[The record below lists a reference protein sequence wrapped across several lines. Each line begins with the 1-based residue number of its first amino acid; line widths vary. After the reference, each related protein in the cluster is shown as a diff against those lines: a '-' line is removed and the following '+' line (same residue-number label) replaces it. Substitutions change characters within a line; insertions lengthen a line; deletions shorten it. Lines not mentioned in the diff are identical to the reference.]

1 MGLFT
6 LRQLLNW
13 RGLPS
18 LDLFRSYYFCR
29 ITSPQ
34 TSALGSCLTKKRS
47 TEFINVPQRPTGCQR
62 WKSHWLYIQDG
73 SSLKDTCV
81 PEAPAVKRPSWD
93 AATLPW
99 TRVRE
104 RVAELQR
111 SGLSGPKVMLDAL
124 KNSHHTTSSRWSAP
138 SLRVDTDMHICPR
151 TPINSILL
159 HAEADHIMPCM
170 EHLFGQKATA
180 LATMFPTG
188 HGRRRGG
195 RPRGGRR
202 GWRRPRSIVL
212 AGYPGG
218 QGDDVAGSAVAPH
231 VVLPQSLEPA
241 EVVGGKRPL
250 TTLPQS
256 LKAPRLVSTVAT
268 DVCGPRQSCS
278 LSISSVSVLSLSAR
292 LHSFSSPISNI
303 SRAPLYVTP
312 APMCA
317 TVGLDHPE
325 PSQPGLAVDVG
336 DAGHHHFQPRYRHRA
351 PGQ

>member
-1 MGLFT
+1 MYLNGSVT

-13 RGLPS
+13 RGSLPLNVPPS

-34 TSALGSCLTKKRS
+34 TSALGSCFLLRRQKRS

-138 SLRVDTDMHICPR
+138 RLRVDTEMHICPR
-151 TPINSILL
+151 TPINSILS

-170 EHLFGQKATA
+170 EH
-180 LATMFPTG
+180 
-188 HGRRRGG
+188 H
-195 RPRGGRR
+195 
-202 GWRRPRSIVL
+202 V
-212 AGYPGG
+212 
-218 QGDDVAGSAVAPH
+218 PH
-231 VVLPQSLEPA
+231 
-241 EVVGGKRPL
+241 
-250 TTLPQS
+250 
-256 LKAPRLVSTVAT
+256 
-268 DVCGPRQSCS
+268 GPRAKKRGATKRWTTRMASPQ
-278 LSISSVSVLSLSAR
+278 VDRAR
-292 LHSFSSPISNI
+292 RVPW
-303 SRAPLYVTP
+303 
-312 APMCA
+312 
-317 TVGLDHPE
+317 G
-325 PSQPGLAVDVG
+325 
-336 DAGHHHFQPRYRHRA
+336 AG
-351 PGQ
+351 G